1 MQSIQQNIKNPIDK
15 TIRPQN
21 IQLRDEERKE
31 LEEESKK
38 FDLKL
43 MKYFGNEFYERKLE
57 ITPKR
62 NLLENFL
69 INEDFEKLIP
79 NYKLYKYLQ
88 NLEKGIDDKIYKTR
102 LDIQEQL
109 IKPKSIVKAL
119 LRTQIFAFI
128 LKDDN
133 GNEKFNMRI
142 QGKIINNFPENHKM
156 KYDNKKFT
164 DFLSGLSIKF
174 ENNIYQK
181 INWKNNYRKDNLY
194 DNYYE
199 QNIDN
204 KLNSGFMIQ
213 RELLKNIKNFKVEI
227 ELYINYP
234 NLEFSLSPQLNQ
246 ILGIKQGT
254 RTNILYHMWQYIKLN
269 SLQDNENP
277 CYIINN
283 TPLQKIFKCEKMNI
297 VSLIG
302 KLNDHLKE
310 PEPIIIEFNI
320 KDLSYDYKK
329 NEILKDIVIDIEDP
343 YFNNILSFLSNYDE
357 EKLLFPKHL
366 FPNPMNHN
374 EVDNYLYQINDIDK
388 KMNSMINILNKHKYR
403 YEFYEAYSKDP
414 IKFINNFVIQQ
425 NELIK
430 ILDENSLIESRND
443 YTSSQYCKEYE
454 EVIRQ
459 YVEKYLLNKKNQNL
473 QNKNQNLNYNQN

>member
-1 MQSIQQNIKNPIDK
+1 MDKTMKQENIK
-15 TIRPQN
+15 
-21 IQLRDEERKE
+21 LRDEERKQ

-43 MKYFGNEFYERKLE
+43 MKYFGNEFYDRKLE

-69 INEDFEKLIP
+69 INDYFEKLIP
-79 NYKLYKYLQ
+79 NFKLYKYLQ
-88 NLEKGIDDKIYKTR
+88 NLEKGIDEKIFKTR

-109 IKPKSIVKAL
+109 IKPKNKIKVL

-128 LKDDN
+128 LKDKNDK
-133 GNEKFNMRI
+133 EKFNMRL
-142 QGKIINNFPENHKM
+142 QGKIINNFPKNNEI
-156 KYDNKKFT
+156 KYEEKKFT
-164 DFLSGLSIKF
+164 DFFSKLSITF

-181 INWKNNYRKDNLY
+181 IIWENNNNINDKLY
-194 DNYYE
+194 DNNNE
-199 QNIDN
+199 QNIDS
-204 KLNSGFMIQ
+204 KLNSGFMVQ
-213 RELLKNIKNFKVEI
+213 RELFEDIKNFKVEI
-227 ELYINYP
+227 KLYINYP
-234 NLEFSLSPQLNQ
+234 TPEFSLSPELSY

-254 RTNILYHMWQYIKLN
+254 RTNILYHIWQYIKLN

-277 CYIINN
+277 CIIINN
-283 TPLQKIFKCEKMNI
+283 TPLQKIFKCINMNFE
-297 VSLIG
+297 SLIS
-302 KLNDHLKE
+302 KLNENLKN

-357 EKLLFPKHL
+357 ESLLFPKNL
-366 FPNPMNHN
+366 FPNSVSHN
-374 EVDNYLYQINDIDK
+374 EVEKYLSQINDIDK
-388 KMNSMINILNKHKYR
+388 KMNTMINILNKHKYR

-414 IKFINNFVIQQ
+414 IKFINNFIIQQ

-430 ILDENSLIESRND
+430 ILDENSLIENRND

-459 YVEKYLLNKKNQNL
+459 YVDKSLTKNQNL
-473 QNKNQNLNYNQN
+473 QNKNQNLNYNQININNNFHN

>member
-1 MQSIQQNIKNPIDK
+1 MDK

-21 IQLRDEERKE
+21 NKLRDEERKD

-62 NLLENFL
+62 TFLEKFA
-69 INEDFEKLIP
+69 INDDNEKLIQ
-79 NYKLYKYLQ
+79 NFKLYKYLQ
-88 NLEKGIDDKIYKTR
+88 NLEKRIEEKIYKTR

-109 IKPKSIVKAL
+109 IKPKNKIKAL

-128 LKDDN
+128 KDEY
-133 GNEKFNMRI
+133 GYPKFKMRI
-142 QGKIINNFPENHKM
+142 QGKIINNFPENNKI
-156 KYDNKKFT
+156 KYEEKKFT
-164 DFLSGLSIKF
+164 DFFSKILITF

-181 INWKNNYRKDNLY
+181 IKWENNNYINDKLNDN
-194 DNYYE
+194 NSE
-199 QNIDN
+199 QNFDN
-204 KLNSGFMIQ
+204 KLNSGFMIE
-213 RELLKNIKNFKVEI
+213 RELLNNIKHFKIEI
-227 ELYINYP
+227 KFYINYP
-234 NLEFSLSPQLNQ
+234 NPEFSLSPELNS

-254 RTNILYHMWQYIKLN
+254 RTNILYHIWQYIKLN

-277 CYIINN
+277 CTIINN

-297 VSLIG
+297 ISLIG
-302 KLNDHLKE
+302 KLNEHLKE

-357 EKLLFPKHL
+357 ESLLFPKHL
-366 FPNPMNHN
+366 FPNSVSHN
-374 EVDNYLYQINDIDK
+374 EVEKYLSQINDIDK
-388 KMNSMINILNKHKYR
+388 KMNTMINILNKHKYR

-430 ILDENSLIESRND
+430 ILDENSIIESRND

-454 EVIRQ
+454 EIIRQ
-459 YVEKYLLNKKNQNL
+459 YVDKSLKKNQNL
-473 QNKNQNLNYNQN
+473 QNKNHKLNYNHININNNIYN